1 MLYSFSLVIPS
12 DAQVYPNV
20 TSGLPIKVVLLS
32 LSHLSISLC
41 AISCCLAQLDVRD
54 SDSSFPVPALE
65 LGKCPG
71 GVQWCSATKIW
82 FLELLLLKNVIIF
95 VFIFSG
101 DSNKISFLK
110 KISWLKVDVLSYN
123 LMWCSFFFSI
133 FKLLIFVILILSFH
147 INWHSSIFHSIGGMS
162 PLPQPEQTVRVLQVT
177 WYSPSCLCCSGSPT
191 IVRMVWTFLKT
202 TKRFSK
208 TQFLKKY
215 FNLNV
220 TVLWR

>member
-1 MLYSFSLVIPS
+1 MIPS

-41 AISCCLAQLDVRD
+41 AISCCLAQFDVRD
-54 SDSSFPVPALE
+54 SDSSFPVPDLE

-101 DSNKISFLK
+101 VSINFRWVISENLVSVNMNIK
-110 KISWLKVDVLSYN
+110 SY
-123 LMWCSFFFSI
+123 S
-133 FKLLIFVILILSFH
+133 VH
-147 INWHSSIFHSIGGMS
+147 
-162 PLPQPEQTVRVLQVT
+162 P
-177 WYSPSCLCCSGSPT
+177 
-191 IVRMVWTFLKT
+191 
-202 TKRFSK
+202 
-208 TQFLKKY
+208 
-215 FNLNV
+215 
-220 TVLWR
+220 